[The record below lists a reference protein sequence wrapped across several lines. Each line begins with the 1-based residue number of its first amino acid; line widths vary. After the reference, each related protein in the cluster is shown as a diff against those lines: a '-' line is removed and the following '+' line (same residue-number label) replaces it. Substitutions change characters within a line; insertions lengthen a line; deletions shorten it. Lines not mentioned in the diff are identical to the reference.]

1 MMRNPLSGLM
11 MRKRRKRVSELMM
24 RNPLSELMMRNP
36 LSGLMMRNPLSEL
49 MRNPLSELMRNPLS
63 ELMMR
68 NPLSELMRN
77 PLSKDFIKMYHKI
90 QFGGGRGY
98 FWQRALGLGA
108 PCLGPTEK
116 SCDRRQI
123 YLYLNV

>member
-1 MMRNPLSGLM
+1 LM

-24 RNPLSELMMRNP
+24 RKR
-36 LSGLMMRNPLSEL
+36 RK
-49 MRNPLSELMRNPLS
+49 RVS

-90 QFGGGRGY
+90 QFGGGERVLLAAS
-98 FWQRALGLGA
+98 FRIRCAVSW
-108 PCLGPTEK
+108 P
-116 SCDRRQI
+116 
-123 YLYLNV
+123 N

>member
-24 RNPLSELMMRNP
+24 RKRRNPLSELMMRKRRKRVSELMMRNP
-36 LSGLMMRNPLSEL
+36 LSEL
-49 MRNPLSELMRNPLS
+49 
-63 ELMMR
+63 MR

-90 QFGGGRGY
+90 QFGGGERVLLAAS
-98 FWQRALGLGA
+98 FRIRCAVSW
-108 PCLGPTEK
+108 P
-116 SCDRRQI
+116 
-123 YLYLNV
+123 N

>member
-1 MMRNPLSGLM
+1 MRKRVSELMMRNPLSGLM

-24 RNPLSELMMRNP
+24 RKR
-36 LSGLMMRNPLSEL
+36 RK
-49 MRNPLSELMRNPLS
+49 RVS

-90 QFGGGRGY
+90 QFGGGGGGY